1 MKTREVSRKLSLNK
15 ATVANLDES
24 QMKDVKG
31 GEHDHITILPP
42 YCTNWCTNFCITGI
56 YACP

>member
-1 MKTREVSRKLSLNK
+1 MKTKEVLKKLSLNK

-31 GEHDHITILPP
+31 GEHEHMTILFP
-42 YCTNWCTNFCITGI
+42 YCTDQCTNFCSEGTFG
-56 YACP
+56 CL